1 MIESVVDDTY
11 WENYFVDQM
20 IDATRIAKNN
30 PLNTRLATPALM
42 NSDDFFDD
50 FDSAALEEIDAL
62 EAVATSRPDTFPPD
76 GLTPQ
81 TVSDDP
87 GSRQNPTAEDSFD
100 LSFDFDDSELQRLDP
115 VVTNRQAGPSRRPRQ
130 TIQTTLDGGFVTS
143 SQTLPSSR
151 SQIQRAKSS
160 SNNLFKQK
168 AMKTKK
174 WDHTAFSKTGLRLAK
189 KAQAKGKGKAIDTD
203 GWGGEQPEYEFVDQ
217 SSSQLPAPFVPSEST
232 LVINVDMHLKT
243 YI

>member
-1 MIESVVDDTY
+1 
-11 WENYFVDQM
+11 M

-30 PLNTRLATPALM
+30 SLNTRLATPALM

-50 FDSAALEEIDAL
+50 FDAAALEEIDAL
-62 EAVATSRPDTFPPD
+62 EAAATFPAD
-76 GLTPQ
+76 GLNPQ
-81 TVSDDP
+81 TISDD
-87 GSRQNPTAEDSFD
+87 RQNPTAEDSFD

-143 SQTLPSSR
+143 PQTRPSSR

-168 AMKTKK
+168 AMQTKK
-174 WDHTAFSKTGLRLAK
+174 WDHTTFSKTGLRPAK

-232 LVINVDMHLKT
+232 LVINVDMHLT
-243 YI
+243 TFI

>member
-1 MIESVVDDTY
+1 
-11 WENYFVDQM
+11 
-20 IDATRIAKNN
+20 
-30 PLNTRLATPALM
+30 M

-50 FDSAALEEIDAL
+50 FDTAALQEIDAL
-62 EAVATSRPDTFPPD
+62 EAVAPSMPADEPN
-76 GLTPQ
+76 PQ
-81 TVSDDP
+81 TVSDNP
-87 GSRQNPTAEDSFD
+87 GSRKNPIAEDSFD

-115 VVTNRQAGPSRRPRQ
+115 VVQAGPSRRPRQ

-143 SQTLPSSR
+143 SQSDK

-160 SNNLFKQK
+160 SNNLFGQK

-174 WDHTAFSKTGLRLAK
+174 WDHAAFAKTGLRLAK

-217 SSSQLPAPFVPSEST
+217 PSSQLPAPLVPSELTSA
-232 LVINVDMHLKT
+232 INVDMHMT
-243 YI
+243 TCIAG